1 MKANRIASGLLTAF
15 ALMAFSPAIAAEP
28 SGGPKKTIAVGG
40 FEASETAGGAT
51 TADGLSAML
60 TAALLKDGRFV
71 VLERAGMAQIQ
82 WEQQLGQTGNAAAG
96 TAPQAGQLIA
106 ANVLVRGTVTKF
118 DAHSSGGGLNV
129 GGPGLFGGVPG
140 VLGVNGQTAVV
151 EIALRLIDTTTG
163 QVIDSASARG
173 TASATGLSGG
183 VYTHGVMIGGSGF
196 SETPLG
202 KACQDA
208 IGHAVERIDLGMEHV
223 PWSALVV
230 DDDGSRIFLN
240 AGTDRNMQVGMKL
253 HVIRKVRDLT
263 DPATGV
269 VLETITQQ
277 LGDIEVRDVHDKVS
291 IAVLLSGAPP
301 ARGDIVRLN

>member
-1 MKANRIASGLLTAF
+1 
-15 ALMAFSPAIAAEP
+15 
-28 SGGPKKTIAVGG
+28 
-40 FEASETAGGAT
+40 
-51 TADGLSAML
+51 ML

-96 TAPQAGQLIA
+96 TAPQPGQLIG
-106 ANVLVRGTVTKF
+106 ANVLVRGTVTTF
-118 DAHSSGGGLNV
+118 DAHSSGGGLSV
-129 GGPGLFGGVPG
+129 AGPGLFGGVPG

-183 VYTHGVMIGGSGF
+183 VYTHGMMIGGSGF

-208 IGHAVERIDLGMEHV
+208 VGHAVERIGLGMEHV

-230 DDDGSRIFLN
+230 DNTGDQIFLN
-240 AGTDRNMQVGMKL
+240 AGADRNMQAGMKL
-253 HVIRKVRDLT
+253 HVTRKLRDLT

-269 VLETITQQ
+269 VLETITQP
-277 LGDIEVRDVHDKVS
+277 LGDIEVREVHDKVS

-301 ARGDIVRLN
+301 ERGDVVRLN